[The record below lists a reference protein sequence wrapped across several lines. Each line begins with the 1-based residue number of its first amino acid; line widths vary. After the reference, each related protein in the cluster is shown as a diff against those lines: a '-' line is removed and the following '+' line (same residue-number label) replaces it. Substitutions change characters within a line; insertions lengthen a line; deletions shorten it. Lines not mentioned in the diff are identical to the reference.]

1 MQNKNIALVTG
12 AAGFIGSH
20 MCDLLLSRNYEV
32 RAIDNL
38 ATGNIKNLIHLKK
51 IKKFKF
57 YKINILE
64 IKNNHKVFKN
74 LKFIFHFAGLGDIVP
89 SINNPEKYFNSNVVG
104 TLKIL
109 EQLRHNKNLKRMVY
123 AASSSCYGL
132 AKVPTKET
140 DPIDPQYPYAL
151 TKYMGEELVI
161 HWNKIYKLP
170 VNSVRIFNTYGPRVR
185 TTGAYGSVIGVF
197 FRQKLSNKPLTIV
210 GSGEQSRDYLHVKD
224 LASAFYHVAI
234 SGRNGQ
240 IYNLGAD
247 KPIKIK
253 KLANMIGGKF
263 TKIPKRPGEPFVTWA
278 NISKITKHTKWKPKI
293 KFETGIKELL
303 TSIWDWKDAPLW
315 NKNRI
320 SKATKLW
327 FKYLK

>member
-1 MQNKNIALVTG
+1 MKEKISLVTGGAGFLGSHLVDFLIKKKNKVIVIDNLSTGHINNIKHHFQNKNFK
-12 AAGFIGSH
+12 FIKKNILDASIFK
-20 MCDLLLSRNYEV
+20 Y
-32 RAIDNL
+32 
-38 ATGNIKNLIHLKK
+38 IKNCDYL
-51 IKKFKF
+51 
-57 YKINILE
+57 
-64 IKNNHKVFKN
+64 
-74 LKFIFHFAGLGDIVP
+74 FHFAGLGDIVP
-89 SINNPEKYFNSNVVG
+89 SISNPQKYFNSNVIG

-109 EQLRHNKNLKRMVY
+109 EQLRQNKKLKKMVY

-132 AKVPTKET
+132 ARVPTKET
-140 DPIDPQYPYAL
+140 DPIDPKYPYAL

-161 HWNKIYKLP
+161 HWNKVYKLP

-197 FRQKLSNKPLTIV
+197 FKQKLSNKPLTVV

-224 LASAFYHVAI
+224 LASAFYKVATK
-234 SGRNGQ
+234 GKNGE

-253 KLANMIGGKF
+253 ELVKIIGSKF
-263 TKIPKRPGEPFVTWA
+263 TSLPKRPGEPFVTWA
-278 NISKITKHTKWKPKI
+278 DISKIKKHTKWKPQI
-293 KFETGIKELL
+293 KFKNGVKEMLKNI
-303 TSIWDWKDAPLW
+303 SDWKDAPLW
-315 NKNRI
+315 NKNKI

>member
-1 MQNKNIALVTG
+1 MKKKISIITG
-12 AAGFIGSH
+12 GAGFLGSH
-20 MCDLLLSRNYEV
+20 LADLLIKKKHDV
-32 RAIDNL
+32 IVIDNL
-38 ATGNIKNLIHLKK
+38 STGHFNNIKHHIKKKNFKFLKK
-51 IKKFKF
+51 
-57 YKINILE
+57 NILDLSSIKY
-64 IKNNHKVFKN
+64 IKNCDY
-74 LKFIFHFAGLGDIVP
+74 LFHFAGLGDIVP